1 MVIGQVV
8 MVAVA
13 SVLFNT
19 AADLV
24 GDLMN
29 IAFAILCH
37 FDCGS
42 GMYGGWVGGSG
53 FCNSSYYL
61 SPADP
66 GRPPPDGILLAVIR

>member
-1 MVIGQVV
+1 MVVGQVV

-42 GMYGGWVGGSG
+42 GM
-53 FCNSSYYL
+53 
-61 SPADP
+61 
-66 GRPPPDGILLAVIR
+66 